1 MIRRKAQ
8 NAVKDWIDNG
18 KDAFLITGARQIGK
32 TYLIRQCLKESGIP
46 YIELNFIEQPELVEL
61 FQGAKDVKEILMRLS
76 LVVKEPLKKGKT
88 ILFLDEI
95 QEFKDIVT
103 RIKFLVEEGSFR
115 YIMSGSLLGVE
126 LNDLRSAP
134 VGYMR
139 IYDMYPLDFK
149 EFAQAA
155 GVHDG
160 TFEQLYTHFK
170 ERTPVDEFVH
180 AKMLDVFYLY
190 LIIGGMPEAVST
202 YIETNDLAQVAQV
215 HNKIIRLYKKDFSKY
230 EHRYKLKLQ
239 EIYDAMPGQLDQKN
253 KRFQLNSLGK
263 GISYDRVAN
272 DFLWLKD
279 AGVAIPVYNI
289 SEPKSPLIISEN
301 RNLFKLFFSD
311 VGLLTSCYSNQVKVA
326 ILNRISRL
334 TMVLFL
340 KMPWHRSCCQR
351 DIRCII
357 LTAKNRENLIL

>member
-1 MIRRKAQ
+1 MESCIFEVLLGWKSCILSIRGEIYDTEKAQ

-134 VGYMR
+134 VGICGFMTCIRWILKNLHRRQVFMTGHLSSYIRILKNVRRLMNLYM
-139 IYDMYPLDFK
+139 
-149 EFAQAA
+149 
-155 GVHDG
+155 
-160 TFEQLYTHFK
+160 
-170 ERTPVDEFVH
+170 
-180 AKMLDVFYLY
+180 
-190 LIIGGMPEAVST
+190 
-202 YIETNDLAQVAQV
+202 
-215 HNKIIRLYKKDFSKY
+215 
-230 EHRYKLKLQ
+230 LK
-239 EIYDAMPGQLDQKN
+239 
-253 KRFQLNSLGK
+253 
-263 GISYDRVAN
+263 
-272 DFLWLKD
+272 
-279 AGVAIPVYNI
+279 
-289 SEPKSPLIISEN
+289 
-301 RNLFKLFFSD
+301 
-311 VGLLTSCYSNQVKVA
+311 C
-326 ILNRISRL
+326 
-334 TMVLFL
+334 
-340 KMPWHRSCCQR
+340 
-351 DIRCII
+351 
-357 LTAKNRENLIL
+357 

>member
-1 MIRRKAQ
+1 MIQRKAR
-8 NAVKDWIDNG
+8 NVVKDWIDNG

-61 FQGAKDVKEILMRLS
+61 FRGAKDVKELLMRLS
-76 LVVKEPLKKGKT
+76 LVVKEPLKKGRT

-160 TFEQLYTHFK
+160 TFEQLRVHFK
-170 ERTPVDEFVH
+170 ECTPVDEFVH

-202 YIETNDLAQVAQV
+202 YIETNDLSQVAQI

-239 EIYDAMPGQLDQKN
+239 EI
-253 KRFQLNSLGK
+253 
-263 GISYDRVAN
+263 
-272 DFLWLKD
+272 
-279 AGVAIPVYNI
+279 
-289 SEPKSPLIISEN
+289 
-301 RNLFKLFFSD
+301 
-311 VGLLTSCYSNQVKVA
+311 
-326 ILNRISRL
+326 
-334 TMVLFL
+334 
-340 KMPWHRSCCQR
+340 
-351 DIRCII
+351 
-357 LTAKNRENLIL
+357 

>member
-155 GVHDG
+155 GVH
-160 TFEQLYTHFK
+160 E
-170 ERTPVDEFVH
+170 
-180 AKMLDVFYLY
+180 
-190 LIIGGMPEAVST
+190 IGRAHV
-202 YIETNDLAQVAQV
+202 
-215 HNKIIRLYKKDFSKY
+215 
-230 EHRYKLKLQ
+230 
-239 EIYDAMPGQLDQKN
+239 
-253 KRFQLNSLGK
+253 
-263 GISYDRVAN
+263 
-272 DFLWLKD
+272 
-279 AGVAIPVYNI
+279 
-289 SEPKSPLIISEN
+289 
-301 RNLFKLFFSD
+301 
-311 VGLLTSCYSNQVKVA
+311 
-326 ILNRISRL
+326 
-334 TMVLFL
+334 
-340 KMPWHRSCCQR
+340 
-351 DIRCII
+351 
-357 LTAKNRENLIL
+357 